1 MFECHKQL
9 SEILFNMGA
18 VFAGPY
24 GSWSD
29 LVYGRNVTLI
39 NVLKELKGVFDPNN
53 IMNPDKLCF

>member
-1 MFECHKQL
+1 
-9 SEILFNMGA
+9 
-18 VFAGPY
+18 
-24 GSWSD
+24 